1 MKNKFLA
8 LIFIPIREFMFELS
22 FLTILNMYK
31 DCFRAVTADAHQC
44 KSSSQAYYE
53 LETYAIVHLSIQ
65 EADVFVHHRVFLPR
79 SFVIFIV

>member
-53 LETYAIVHLSIQ
+53 QETYVLVHLSLE
-65 EADVFVHHRVFLPR
+65 EATVFVHRRVL
-79 SFVIFIV
+79 

>member
-1 MKNKFLA
+1 MKKKILA

-31 DCFRAVTADAHQC
+31 DCFRAVTADAYQC

-53 LETYAIVHLSIQ
+53 QETYVLVHLSL
-65 EADVFVHHRVFLPR
+65 EEVTVFVHRRVL
-79 SFVIFIV
+79 